1 MLSLGRERRV
11 LSEEEELERRVRMEV
26 MGGGGGLR
34 DQQQGKRLVSCAACE
49 FPRQIRCRSLVIGV
63 IT

>member
-26 MGGGGGLR
+26 MGGGGALR
-34 DQQQGKRLVSCAACE
+34 DQQQGKHLVSCATCG
-49 FPRQIRCRSLVIGV
+49 FPAWIRCRSLI
-63 IT
+63 IRLI

>member
-1 MLSLGRERRV
+1 MPSVGRERRV

-34 DQQQGKRLVSCAACE
+34 DQQQGKHLLPCATCR
-49 FPRQIRCRSLVIGV
+49 FPALIRCRSLI
-63 IT
+63 IRLI